1 VSQENADIV
10 RDLFI
15 ARSGGDQRAGL
26 DVFDPAAEWD
36 MSGVSGWAEKQ
47 VYRGADEIL
56 PFLQG
61 WANAWRNW
69 HYTVEEVRDV
79 GDKQVF
85 VAIHEW
91 ATGVESGVNVDQRRY
106 FAVDLD
112 DRMIVRIRMFSE
124 HADALKAVGLEE

>member
-1 VSQENADIV
+1 MSQENVEIV
-10 RDLFI
+10 RDVFV

-26 DVFDPAAEWD
+26 DAFDPRAEWD

-47 VYRGADEIL
+47 VYQGAEEII

-61 WANAWRNW
+61 WASAWRNW
-69 HYTVEEVRDV
+69 RYEVEEVRDAE
-79 GDKQVF
+79 GEQVF

-91 ATGVESGVNVDQRRY
+91 ATGVETGISVDQRRY

-112 DRMIVRIRMFSE
+112 AGLIVRIQMFSE
-124 HADALKAVGLEE
+124 HADALKAVQLEE